1 MINLDYQSRTPIY
14 EQIIKQ
20 IEKYVAL
27 GILKPKEQIPSIREM
42 AGNLGINPNTV
53 KKAYLELENK
63 GVIQTF
69 STKGTFISDNIDEI
83 KKIFLKSLEG
93 IKDDDYEVFFEIL
106 DNVEVNIIEA
116 ANELMSDE
124 KLVAYIKREDTVV
137 AIVGYKH

>member
-42 AGNLGINPNTV
+42 ASTLGINPNTV
-53 KKAYLELENK
+53 KKAYSELENK

-69 STKGTFISDNIDEI
+69 STKGTFISENVEEI
-83 KKIFLKSLEG
+83 KK
-93 IKDDDYEVFFEIL
+93 
-106 DNVEVNIIEA
+106 VNIDSKI
-116 ANELMSDE
+116 NEIKGIITELE
-124 KLVAYIKREDTVV
+124 KLGITKDE
-137 AIVGYKH
+137 IIEKLK